1 MNSRPKKKIL
11 VVFGTRPEIIKLA
24 PVIRQLEFAG
34 DHFETVTVFTG
45 QHTDLVAP
53 FVKLFG
59 VRVDH
64 ALEVMR
70 PGQPLNLL
78 FGRILQEIDPL
89 LEREQ
94 PDMVIVQGDTTTAAA
109 TALAA
114 FHRRIPVGHV
124 EAGLRTADPHNPFPE
139 ETNRRL
145 VTRLAT
151 HHFAATKQNRAALLR
166 EGISADSI
174 VVTGN
179 PVVDALQTIGTMTNR
194 SERLEKLIEETKGY
208 KRLALTTHR
217 RESFGDTLDG
227 NLTVLRDFVAAHPD
241 VAMIFPVHPNPRV
254 RKAAQQYLAGRERI
268 YLTEPLEY
276 PDFIGLLQES
286 WLIVSD
292 SGGIQEEAPTLRKP
306 VIVLRENT
314 ERPEAVEAGFARLA
328 PDANTLKTMLSDLYR
343 DPAQGLPAEANNPFG
358 EGDAGQRIVEAILD
372 CFGLAPRESAPAQR
386 VTYTIPVEELAT
398 SRA

>member
-1 MNSRPKKKIL
+1 MRKKIF

-24 PVIRQLEFAG
+24 PVIRQLEFATEQ
-34 DHFETVTVFTG
+34 FQVQTVFSG

-59 VRVDH
+59 IRVDH
-64 ALEVMR
+64 TLQVMR

-89 LEREQ
+89 LEKEK
-94 PDMVIVQGDTTTAAA
+94 PDLVLVQGDTSTAAA

-114 FHRRIPVGHV
+114 FHRQIPIGHV
-124 EAGLRTADPHNPFPE
+124 EAGLRTADPMNPFPE

-145 VTRLAT
+145 VSRLASY
-151 HHFAATKQNRAALLR
+151 HFAATRQNRQSLLK
-166 EGISADSI
+166 EGIPAQSI

-179 PVVDALQTIGTMTNR
+179 PVVDALNMILVADR
-194 SERLEKLIEETKGY
+194 SERLQRILDQTQGY

-217 RESFGDTLDG
+217 RESFGDTLEG
-227 NLTVLRDFVAAHPD
+227 NLAVLRDFVARHTD
-241 VAMIFPVHPNPRV
+241 VALIFPVHPNPRV
-254 RKAAQQYLAGRERI
+254 REAAQQHLAGRERI
-268 YLTEPLEY
+268 FLTEPLEY

-328 PDANTLKTMLSDLYR
+328 PDANSLKKMLSALYN
-343 DPAQGLPAEANNPFG
+343 DPAQGLPADSANPFG
-358 EGDAGQRIVEAILD
+358 EGDSGQRITEALLE
-372 CFGLAPRESAPAQR
+372 FFHGLPAQS
-386 VTYTIPVEELAT
+386 TEAT
-398 SRA
+398 GGETRKTQPATMWVS